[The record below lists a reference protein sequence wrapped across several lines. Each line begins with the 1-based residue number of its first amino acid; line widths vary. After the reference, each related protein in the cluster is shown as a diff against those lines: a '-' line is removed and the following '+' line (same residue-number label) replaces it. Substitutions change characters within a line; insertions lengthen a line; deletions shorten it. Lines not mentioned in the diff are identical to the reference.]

1 MTSSNFFAGEKADGS
16 AKAPAQYTP
25 SVEELQGELRAA
37 LDHLSVL
44 KEELVTSQQLQ
55 TTLQGLVTA
64 AEASRSS
71 AENRQRF
78 SEGQY
83 PIKFVLKTYCIMTS
97 ENFS

>member
-1 MTSSNFFAGEKADGS
+1 VTFYSKYTSALTFSKKITGEKADGR

-37 LDHLSVL
+37 LDHLGAL

-64 AEASRSS
+64 AEASRST
-71 AENRQRF
+71 AENR
-78 SEGQY
+78 
-83 PIKFVLKTYCIMTS
+83 
-97 ENFS
+97 